1 MQKSLRGFQQEGVE
15 RQVAH
20 LLRLE
25 VLVDLLEA
33 LVSPDGRL
41 QLAQDVLVV
50 LDVRSVQLKGQGKV
64 RKPYLDKF
72 VHKYFPSV

>member
-50 LDVRSVQLKGQGKV
+50 LDVRPVQLSGEGKV
-64 RKPYLDKF
+64 RKLYLDKF
-72 VHKYFPSV
+72 VP